1 MTKEQVEIRIEET
14 KEIIKQ
20 KQEEKEEYLV
30 EISKKEAEIK
40 IKHNKVV
47 EIDESLLTYKE
58 ELIKLNNAIEIL
70 NR

>member
-1 MTKEQVEIRIEET
+1 MTKEQIETRIEET

-20 KQEEKEEYLV
+20 KQSEKEEYLV

-40 IKHNKVV
+40 INHNKVV
-47 EIDESLLTYKE
+47 EIDENLLIHKE